1 MEIGRSLIAS
11 TRTLTL
17 PLAQAVEK
25 LYEMGFTRIDVNYA
39 NLERSGVDDPSVL
52 THFRWAL
59 LTAAK
64 IGAEP
69 VTLHAPWED
78 YFLLPLGRG
87 IDHAVAEAKLLIEM
101 AYSYGVEV
109 VVFHPFSAKHVG
121 SHRVEWLNKRFFAL
135 LAEYSERE
143 GLSVIAVENAARG
156 QPWRSLE
163 KLAELA
169 RRISSPMLQ
178 VCFDTGHGNLNGYSL
193 GKAAKI
199 LEDVLIACMHVHD
212 NNGVSDDH
220 SMPGTGTI
228 DWSHA
233 RYLPKEALRR
243 IVVEIDCKAGHHV
256 CGLHIAA
263 AFAATQQLLLGQA
276 EKP

>member
-1 MEIGRSLIAS
+1 MEIRRNLIAS
-11 TRTLTL
+11 TRTLAL

-25 LYEMGFTRIDVNYA
+25 LYEIGFTRIDVNYA

-52 THFRWAL
+52 THFRGAL

-87 IDHAVAEAKLLIEM
+87 IDHAVAEAKLLVEM

-143 GLSVIAVENAARG
+143 GLSVVAVENAARG

-163 KLAELA
+163 KLVELVK
-169 RRISSPMLQ
+169 RISSPMLQ
-178 VCFDTGHGNLNGYSL
+178 VCFDTGHGNLNGYSFDR
-193 GKAAKI
+193 AA
-199 LEDVLIACMHVHD
+199 E
-212 NNGVSDDH
+212 
-220 SMPGTGTI
+220 T
-228 DWSHA
+228 
-233 RYLPKEALRR
+233 
-243 IVVEIDCKAGHHV
+243 
-256 CGLHIAA
+256 
-263 AFAATQQLLLGQA
+263 
-276 EKP
+276 